1 MVGDVSER
9 IPTNLRTLLILEEL
23 SRSNTPMT
31 ASELGRAVGLA
42 KQTVHRLCATLE
54 QEGFLARI
62 APSKRYIATRRV
74 REMASGLL
82 FSSNS
87 QIAAHQILV
96 DVAREVKET
105 VNFVV
110 PEDSGMRYLDRV
122 ETDWAFRVQ
131 FPVGSN
137 VPFHCTASGKTYLA
151 SLAPRTRRSMVAGLE
166 LSKLTHRT
174 HTNQDTLLRELKQIS
189 SQGFALD
196 NEEFID
202 GMVAI
207 AVPVTDAEG
216 RFAAALA
223 FHGPRQRITPDGA
236 INRLDPLLQGAK
248 RIGKA
253 LFDSMDVS

>member
-1 MVGDVSER
+1 MSER

-23 SRSNTPMT
+23 GRAGTPMT

-42 KQTVHRLCATLE
+42 KQTVHRLCSTLE
-54 QEGFLARI
+54 NEGFLTRM
-62 APSKRYIATRRV
+62 APSKSFVPTKRV
-74 REMASGLL
+74 RGMANGLL
-82 FSSNS
+82 YASNS
-87 QIAAHQILV
+87 QIAAHQILL

-110 PEDSGMRYLDRV
+110 PEENGMRYLDRI

-151 SLAPRTRRSMVAGLE
+151 SLAPRTRRSMVNGLE
-166 LSKLTHRT
+166 LAKLTDRT
-174 HTNQDTLLRELKQIS
+174 HTTGESLLRELKQIA

-236 INRLDPLLQGAK
+236 INRLEPLLQGAK
-248 RIGKA
+248 LISKA
-253 LFDSMDVS
+253 LFDSVDVS

>member
-1 MVGDVSER
+1 MSER

-23 SRSNTPMT
+23 SKTGQPMS
-31 ASELGRAVGLA
+31 ASELGRKVGLA
-42 KQTVHRLCATLE
+42 KQTVHRLCVTLE
-54 QEGFLARI
+54 NEGFLTRL
-62 APSKRYIATRRV
+62 APSKQYLPTRRA

-82 FSSNS
+82 YASNS
-87 QIAAHQILV
+87 RIVAHQILV
-96 DVAREVKET
+96 DVAKEVKET

-110 PEDSGMRYLDRV
+110 PEESGMRYLDRV

-137 VPFHCTASGKTYLA
+137 VPFHCTASGKTFLA
-151 SLAPRTRRSMVAGLE
+151 SMAPRVRKNMVAGLE
-166 LSKLTHRT
+166 LTRLTQQTRT
-174 HTNQDTLLRELKQIS
+174 EPDDLLSELKRIS
-189 SQGFALD
+189 AQGFALD

-216 RFAAALA
+216 RFGAALA

-236 INRLDPLLQGAK
+236 IDRLGPLLNGAK
-248 RIGKA
+248 RLGDA
-253 LFDSMDVS
+253 LFNASDAA

>member
-1 MVGDVSER
+1 MAER

-23 SRSNTPMT
+23 SKSGEPMS
-31 ASELGRAVGLA
+31 ASELGRKVGLA
-42 KQTVHRLCATLE
+42 KQTVHRLCVTLE
-54 QEGFLARI
+54 SEGFLTRL
-62 APSKRYIATRRV
+62 APSKRYVPTLRS

-82 FSSNS
+82 FASNS
-87 QIAAHQILV
+87 RIVAHQILV
-96 DVAREVKET
+96 DVAKEVKET

-110 PEDSGMRYLDRV
+110 PEESGMRYLDRV

-151 SLAPRTRRSMVAGLE
+151 SMAPRVRKNMVNGLE
-166 LSKLTHRT
+166 LAPL
-174 HTNQDTLLRELKQIS
+174 TNQTLTKPEALLEELKRIS
-189 SQGFALD
+189 DQGFALD

-207 AVPVTDAEG
+207 SVPVTDSEG
-216 RFAAALA
+216 RFGAALA

-236 INRLDPLLQGAK
+236 INRLKPLLIGAK
-248 RIGKA
+248 RLSNA
-253 LFDSMDVS
+253 LFDSADVS

>member
-1 MVGDVSER
+1 MSER

-23 SRSNTPMT
+23 SKSGQPMS
-31 ASELGRAVGLA
+31 ASELGRKVGLA
-42 KQTVHRLCATLE
+42 KQTVHRLCVTLE
-54 QEGFLARI
+54 SEGFLTRL
-62 APSKRYIATRRV
+62 APSKCYLPTKRT
-74 REMASGLL
+74 REMANGLL
-82 FSSNS
+82 YASNAR
-87 QIAAHQILV
+87 IVAHQILL
-96 DVAREVKET
+96 DVAKEVKET

-110 PEDSGMRYLDRV
+110 PEESGMHYLDRV

-151 SLAPRTRRSMVAGLE
+151 SLAPRVRKNMVSGLD
-166 LSKLTHRT
+166 LNQMTSKT
-174 HTNQDTLLRELKQIS
+174 HTSADALLRELKLIA

-207 AVPVTDAEG
+207 AVPVTDADG
-216 RFAAALA
+216 RFGAALA

-236 INRLDPLLQGAK
+236 IDRLEPLLVGAK
-248 RIGKA
+248 KLGNA
-253 LFDSMDVS
+253 LFESRDAS

>member
-1 MVGDVSER
+1 MSER
-9 IPTNLRTLLILEEL
+9 IPTNLRTLLILEAL
-23 SRSNTPMT
+23 SKSGQPLS
-31 ASELGRAVGLA
+31 ASELGRKVGLA
-42 KQTVHRLCATLE
+42 KQTVHRLCVTLE
-54 QEGFLARI
+54 TEGFLTRL
-62 APSKRYIATRRV
+62 APSKQYVPTKRS

-82 FSSNS
+82 YASNAR
-87 QIAAHQILV
+87 IAAHQILV
-96 DVAREVKET
+96 DVAKEVKET

-110 PEDSGMRYLDRV
+110 PEESGMHYLDRI

-151 SLAPRTRRSMVAGLE
+151 SMAPRVRKNMVAGLE
-166 LSKLTHRT
+166 LTQMTEKT
-174 HTNQDTLLRELKQIS
+174 HTNPDALLAELKRIS

-207 AVPVTDAEG
+207 AVPVTDSDG
-216 RFAAALA
+216 RFGAALA

-236 INRLDPLLQGAK
+236 INRLEPLLIGAK
-248 RIGKA
+248 KLSKA
-253 LFDSMDVS
+253 LFDSAGAS